1 MIYLLF
7 LLVWAPIGAILNGT
21 AIQLCWKFFLAPVFH
36 GLDPTITFVQALG
49 LGVVAT
55 ALTTSLI
62 GADADAAANEG
73 VSAAG
78 QVIQTLARGLTY
90 YAVLF
95 LSIAIVHALQP

>member
-21 AIQLCWKFFLAPVFH
+21 AIQLCWKFFLAPVF
-36 GLDPTITFVQALG
+36 
-49 LGVVAT
+49 
-55 ALTTSLI
+55 
-62 GADADAAANEG
+62 
-73 VSAAG
+73 
-78 QVIQTLARGLTY
+78 QTLARGLTY